1 MADALDRGRA
11 TGMAAMM
18 EDVSPKCRVAPVPL
32 WRMSRRK
39 PEPGMLSPQT
49 GNAKAD

>member
-1 MADALDRGRA
+1 
-11 TGMAAMM
+11 
-18 EDVSPKCRVAPVPL
+18 VVPVPL

-39 PEPGMLSPQT
+39 PEPGMLFPQT